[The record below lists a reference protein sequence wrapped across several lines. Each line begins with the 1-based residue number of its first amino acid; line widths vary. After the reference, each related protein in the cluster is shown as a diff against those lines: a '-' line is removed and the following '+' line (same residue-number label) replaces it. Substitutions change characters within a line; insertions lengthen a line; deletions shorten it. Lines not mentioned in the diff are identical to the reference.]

1 MGGYLQ
7 VNAVVKKRAI
17 LYSKISVKENILSN
31 ETITFLGTGGA
42 RFMIISQ
49 KLASG
54 GLWFNFNGTQILMDP
69 GPGCILQ
76 TKKNKLEPEKLSAII
91 VSHRHLDHSADVNIM
106 TEAMTRGGF
115 KNHGVLFAPKDAI
128 ETEPVILDYLKKRLD
143 GVEFLEAGKT
153 FSIGGVTLKTTI
165 RHHHRVENYG
175 MIFKTGRHTV
185 GYITDTSYF
194 KGLAKHYRR
203 SDLLLMNVTFLK
215 PLTPSFE
222 NPKVPVDHLSIPDA
236 EQLITEI
243 KPKIAILTH
252 FAPSLHQAKP
262 GLIARQLTKK
272 TGITVIAARDEMVF
286 DLAEID
292 KI

>member
-1 MGGYLQ
+1 MGSYLQ
-7 VNAVVKKRAI
+7 VNDIVKKGTI
-17 LYSKISVKENILSN
+17 LYSKISVKEKILPN

-69 GPGCILQ
+69 GPGCIVH
-76 TKKNKLEPEKLSAII
+76 TNKNKLEPEKLSAII

-115 KNHGVLFAPKDAI
+115 KNHGSLFAPNDAI

-143 GVEFLEAGKT
+143 SIEVLEAGKAYA
-153 FSIGGVTLKTTI
+153 IGGISLKTTI

-175 MIFKTGRHTV
+175 MIFKTGKHTV

-194 KGLAKHYRR
+194 KGLAKHYRP

-222 NPKVPVDHLSIPDA
+222 NPNIPVDHLSIPDA
-236 EQLITEI
+236 ECLIKEI

-252 FAPSLHQAKP
+252 FAPSLHKAKP

-272 TGITVIAARDEMVF
+272 TGIRVIAARDGMVF
-286 DLAEID
+286 DLADID